1 MADFGTD
8 ISTFPDL
15 DPAFTVISGPRVVVE
30 ALARRLT
37 TPRGSLVSDPD
48 YGFDTRQLLHL
59 DLSPREE
66 ARVLAQMQAQLE
78 ADERVLSASVQLV
91 RSAGDTL
98 RIVVRFRTLD
108 GPFAFTLAI
117 AEVSTKLLTGES

>member
-1 MADFGTD
+1 MPFGTD

-15 DPAFTVISGPRVVVE
+15 DPAFTVISGPRVVIE

-48 YGFDTRQLLHL
+48 YGFDLRQLLHL
-59 DLSPREE
+59 DTTPQDEGRL
-66 ARVLAQMQAQLE
+66 LAQMQAQIE
-78 ADERVLSASVQLV
+78 ADERVLGASVRFV

-98 RIVVRFRTLD
+98 RVVVRFRTLD
-108 GPFAFTLAI
+108 GPFAFTLAVADAGAAI
-117 AEVSTKLLTGES
+117 LPGET